1 MNLKKIQLKIQGM
14 HCKSCEIL
22 IERKLRKI
30 EGLHKVNVHLASGKA
45 DLYCSRD
52 LSLEEI
58 KEAISDVQYKISFW
72 EDKNQVDHAE
82 NANGDFFQISTI
94 FFIILLAYFLLKKFD
109 LLPNFAISDNM
120 SYGFIFM
127 IGLVAAVSSCL
138 AVTGGLLLSLA
149 AKYNEKFPHLSG
161 VKKFKPHIYF
171 NIGRIVSYTLL
182 GGLIGKLG
190 SLFIISPRINGIL
203 VIMIS
208 FVMISMGFR
217 LLKLFPSLSLF
228 HIPMPKFL
236 AHKIHDS
243 VDSESKAAPFMLGA
257 GTFFLPCGFTQ
268 ALQLYVISQGDFKI
282 GALTMFFFSLGTLPS
297 LVGLGAVSSFAK
309 GEMQKVFLKFVG
321 ALVIL
326 LGIFNLNS
334 GLNLTGISLA
344 SILQNTKNTE
354 IITKAEPI
362 EIVNGKQIVKMKV
375 RGLNYSPSNFTITK
389 DVPVEWQIDG
399 REAGGCAQVLIV
411 PTLGI
416 TEYLSSDSIT
426 TITFTPKKIGTIPF
440 SCSMGMTTSG
450 AAFEVVDN
458 I

>member
-190 SLFIISPRINGIL
+190 SLFIISP
-203 VIMIS
+203 
-208 FVMISMGFR
+208 
-217 LLKLFPSLSLF
+217 
-228 HIPMPKFL
+228 
-236 AHKIHDS
+236 
-243 VDSESKAAPFMLGA
+243 
-257 GTFFLPCGFTQ
+257 
-268 ALQLYVISQGDFKI
+268 
-282 GALTMFFFSLGTLPS
+282 
-297 LVGLGAVSSFAK
+297 
-309 GEMQKVFLKFVG
+309 
-321 ALVIL
+321 
-326 LGIFNLNS
+326 
-334 GLNLTGISLA
+334 
-344 SILQNTKNTE
+344 
-354 IITKAEPI
+354 
-362 EIVNGKQIVKMKV
+362 
-375 RGLNYSPSNFTITK
+375 
-389 DVPVEWQIDG
+389 
-399 REAGGCAQVLIV
+399 
-411 PTLGI
+411 
-416 TEYLSSDSIT
+416 
-426 TITFTPKKIGTIPF
+426 
-440 SCSMGMTTSG
+440 
-450 AAFEVVDN
+450 
-458 I
+458 